1 METDKQKMSD
11 SLRDYL
17 NRPVETRFIDS
28 NEALPDE
35 LPPLRYADD
44 DAADWIKLE
53 DSFSFL
59 YGGKCAYVSQ
69 YVRTCIFGITGSVVL
84 IVPLRDLM
92 QFAAGMPNDGAVD
105 LTVQCAVPRM
115 EMLSAFD
122 GAEHGALF
130 WRKSVCLCDDSSIHV
145 CR

>member
-17 NRPVETRFIDS
+17 DRPVETRFVDP

-35 LPPLRYADD
+35 LPPLQYADD
-44 DAADWIKLE
+44 DASDWIKLE

-84 IVPLRDLM
+84 IVRLRDLM